1 MDAGHRDWR
10 LQSGKADSIFPMS
23 QTMENPPKRGTIA
36 ASRITGLFCL
46 FFLIAFGLGYPVLN
60 RYDPRQTAG
69 LSDVRVYAAMVSG
82 AASVDAGHLRF
93 RVLVPW
99 VARPFYRLAVGR
111 SGSWDPVMFG
121 LLVADSLF
129 VSATALIIV
138 FLGSRQLGGFTVSL
152 VASLLYLVNFAVPNL
167 RLAGLVDAGE
177 GFFLLLLLWSLAEL
191 RLWLLPFVAVLGALT
206 KETFVPLS
214 IVFMVAWWL
223 AVCKT
228 LDSRARSASWI
239 VASSVASFA
248 ATAGLQAWIRGGFVS
263 PIEFAAGLHG
273 NHEYAGHF
281 LSTLSDRNFW
291 YVFVW
296 LLPMAIPNLRRLP
309 TSWLVATGA
318 ATAAVVVLDAY
329 YGGAP
334 GTVGRALFSL
344 AGPILALSAALLLV
358 GRADAAQ
365 VFEKPAGQ

>member
-1 MDAGHRDWR
+1 
-10 LQSGKADSIFPMS
+10 
-23 QTMENPPKRGTIA
+23 
-36 ASRITGLFCL
+36 
-46 FFLIAFGLGYPVLN
+46 
-60 RYDPRQTAG
+60 
-69 LSDVRVYAAMVSG
+69 
-82 AASVDAGHLRF
+82 
-93 RVLVPW
+93 
-99 VARPFYRLAVGR
+99 
-111 SGSWDPVMFG
+111 
-121 LLVADSLF
+121 
-129 VSATALIIV
+129 
-138 FLGSRQLGGFTVSL
+138 
-152 VASLLYLVNFAVPNL
+152 
-167 RLAGLVDAGE
+167 
-177 GFFLLLLLWSLAEL
+177 
-191 RLWLLPFVAVLGALT
+191 
-206 KETFVPLS
+206 
-214 IVFMVAWWL
+214 
-223 AVCKT
+223 
-228 LDSRARSASWI
+228 

-248 ATAGLQAWIRGGFVS
+248 AAAGLQAWIRGGFVS

-273 NHEYAGHF
+273 NHEYTGHF